1 MIVTSADRRSKAVS
15 EISAMNNI
23 DISSSVLSS
32 AVDRR
37 RMYVEAGK
45 LGPDDAAVYAMTDFR
60 RECPICIPPNRSID
74 EALEDMNRL
83 GIHALL
89 VTQHQDTTGH
99 DEMLGLITSYR
110 MQELR
115 ASGCRNVCTVSQ
127 IMTPWQDLALV
138 NYRSLQYLNVSEVYQ
153 MFQGTGLTHVVIVE
167 THDDDS
173 VIARGLISRSALAS
187 RLRDSNSVHAGYA
200 SPRGRFS

>member
-1 MIVTSADRRSKAVS
+1 MMATSADGRSKALS

-23 DISSSVLSS
+23 DISSSVLSA
-32 AVDRR
+32 AVERR

-74 EALEDMNRL
+74 EALGDMNRL

-89 VTQHQDTTGH
+89 VTQPQDTTGH

-110 MQELR
+110 MQERR
-115 ASGCRNVCTVSQ
+115 ASGCRNVSTVSQ

-173 VIARGLISRSALAS
+173 AIARGLISRSALAS
-187 RLRDSNSVHAGYA
+187 RLQDSNCAHAG
-200 SPRGRFS
+200 

>member
-1 MIVTSADRRSKAVS
+1 
-15 EISAMNNI
+15 MNNI
-23 DISSSVLSS
+23 DISSSVLSA

-37 RMYVEAGK
+37 RVYVEVGK

-60 RECPICIPPNRSID
+60 RECPICISPSRSID

-89 VTQHQDTTGH
+89 VTQPRDTTGH
-99 DEMLGLITSYR
+99 NQMLGLIIAYR
-110 MQELR
+110 IQEHRAPERQLPKPLR
-115 ASGCRNVCTVSQ
+115 GCRNVCTVGE
-127 IMTPWQDLALV
+127 IMTPWQELALV
-138 NYRSLQYLNVSEVYQ
+138 NYRSLQYLNVSEVYR

-173 VIARGLISRSALAS
+173 VIARGLISRAALAS
-187 RLRDSNSVHAGYA
+187 RLQESNCVHAG
-200 SPRGRFS
+200 

>member
-1 MIVTSADRRSKAVS
+1 
-15 EISAMNNI
+15 MNNI
-23 DISSSVLSS
+23 DISSSVLSA

-37 RMYVEAGK
+37 RVYVEVGK

-60 RECPICIPPNRSID
+60 RECPICISPSRSID

-89 VTQHQDTTGH
+89 VTQPQDTTGH
-99 DEMLGLITSYR
+99 DQMLGLIISYR
-110 MQELR
+110 IQEHR
-115 ASGCRNVCTVSQ
+115 ASECQLPKLLRGCRNVCTVGE
-127 IMTPWQDLALV
+127 IMTPWQELALV

-173 VIARGLISRSALAS
+173 VIARGLISRAAVAS
-187 RLRDSNSVHAGYA
+187 RLPDLNCVHAG
-200 SPRGRFS
+200 